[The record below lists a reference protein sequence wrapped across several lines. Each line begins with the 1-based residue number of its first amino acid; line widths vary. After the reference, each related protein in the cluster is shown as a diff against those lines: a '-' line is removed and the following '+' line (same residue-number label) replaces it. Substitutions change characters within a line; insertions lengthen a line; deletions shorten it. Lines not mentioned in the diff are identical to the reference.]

1 VAETARKNRTF
12 LEPTRFRFL
21 RPSVHSEELEAS
33 QERRIMQGGREGGK
47 RAQKGKIPININTL
61 SSNNIDSFSENQYT
75 TLNAR

>member
-1 VAETARKNRTF
+1 
-12 LEPTRFRFL
+12 
-21 RPSVHSEELEAS
+21 
-33 QERRIMQGGREGGK
+33 MQGGREGGK